1 MGWIFLSELPHHGGG
16 EGAVLPQ
23 PHLVCL
29 ECSFPGT
36 TSGRNREQS
45 PCVGQKK
52 MRKLSKMQQTRKAEE
67 AAGVGNTLKER
78 NAERKPMKRLEE
90 NSPNLSPRIEPMA

>member
-1 MGWIFLSELPHHGGG
+1 
-16 EGAVLPQ
+16 
-23 PHLVCL
+23 
-29 ECSFPGT
+29 
-36 TSGRNREQS
+36 
-45 PCVGQKK
+45 